1 MQNNKII
8 GFIGVGNMASSI
20 ITGLLANN
28 YKIKNIKISDVD
40 ENLLL
45 ARKIQFNG
53 IEGFDNNIELAKVSD
68 VLILAVKPNQIQNVC
83 NEINSNTDNKLII
96 SIAAGVRESDINNWL
111 GNNRAIVRAMP
122 NTPALVKSGA
132 SGLYANKYASDDDK
146 QLAESVLRAVGL
158 TLWVDDED
166 KLDIITA
173 LSGSGPAYLFLLME
187 AMTKTAIELGLS
199 KEQAH
204 VLTVQTA
211 VGASKIA
218 EISDDDCKELRK
230 KVTSPNGTTEAAI
243 KIFKNKDFENIVK
256 DAINA
261 AHKRTKEI
269 AKELSS

>member
-28 YKIKNIKISDVD
+28 YKTKNIKISDVD

-45 ARKIQFNG
+45 ARKTQFNG
-53 IEGFDNNIELAKVSD
+53 IEGFDNNIELAKASD

-83 NEINSNTDNKLII
+83 NKINSNTDNKLII

-132 SGLYANKYASDDDK
+132 SGLYANKYASDGDK
-146 QLAESVLRAVGL
+146 QLAESILRAVGL

-218 EISDDDCKELRK
+218 EISDDDCRELRK